1 MRPSSSDALRATTSL
16 IRRAAS
22 DDNHE
27 RMGHSMKSTRNLWN
41 PLHDEAYIAEAGV
54 VLAMILEPPNR

>member
-1 MRPSSSDALRATTSL
+1 
-16 IRRAAS
+16 
-22 DDNHE
+22 
-27 RMGHSMKSTRNLWN
+27 MKSTRNLWN